1 MKKTSRIVFSF
12 LFLFFFSF
20 GVKLQAQQL
29 KVSGTVKD
37 TTGLGLPGIEIKLKG
52 LATTATVTDEKGHY
66 SLTVPNG
73 KAVLIFS
80 GLHMLAE
87 EKVGNRT
94 NIDVKLIPGSSNL
107 DEVVVIG
114 YGSQKKRDVTGAIS
128 SVGAK
133 QIEER
138 QAVDVYDAL
147 QGQTPGVQISQE
159 SGRPGAQSSI
169 HIRGISTLF
178 AGANPLFVIDGAE
191 GTNMDGI
198 NPGDIESIE
207 ILRDAA
213 SAAIYGS
220 RSANGVVIITTKRGR
235 DGKPRINVRQ
245 TTSIGW
251 LSHKLPQANND
262 DRHLFE
268 DKLAHI
274 RSSTPNADSLNPNI
288 NTLDN
293 DYQAL
298 LTRVAAKNQ
307 TDLSI
312 SGGSPNLTYLG
323 SFSLLDENGIV
334 INSWSNI
341 ARGRFNID
349 YKASNKITFTTRI
362 QASYR
367 TENVINDGNVFLPAL
382 ERISWLPTYNPDGTF
397 TTPIGGSSNPI
408 ADAVERKQNNDI
420 YTGGIFNSI
429 NYIINSSLKFTV
441 TSNLTL
447 TNENSLDFQPY
458 VLSSNHTDALTD
470 TISTTTYWQV
480 QGYFNYSKIFAQK
493 HTVNG
498 VLGTSADHTY
508 YNASYESGGGL
519 TGDESI
525 PTINAATYIYPS
537 IPQPYRTVRN
547 SYYARLGD
555 SYLGKYM
562 INSSVRVD
570 GSSVFA
576 PAHRWG
582 VFEAISL
589 GWRFSEENFMDWS
602 RKFLDDGKFRVSYGL
617 TGNDLV
623 PPYGYSNTYNVGS
636 DFYSSLDG
644 VTLSGISPNTQL
656 GNPNL
661 SWEVVK
667 QLDLGLDLALLRGRL
682 NFSVDFYNK
691 VTDKLLYQAPLD
703 ETTGLKNIEVNIG
716 SIRNSGI
723 EFNINGYPYRTP
735 KFTWNIAWNMSVN
748 YNKVLSL
755 YQHTPIL
762 AQSSG
767 VNAWRLQEGG
777 HIGDLY
783 GYVAKGVYQ
792 YNQSNAYSSD
802 WQLLTTSVNSQG
814 DTSYSLNGK
823 PYSGPR
829 QAITTNGIQLG
840 GGDAIWD
847 NLGPNGHRDSI
858 IDDRDRQVI
867 GNAIPKWFGDLTN
880 QFTYKQ
886 FSLSFNFY
894 ISWGNQ
900 LYNAE
905 FFSMNQLSA
914 TNNTP
919 TPDFIH
925 KAWLNKGD
933 VTMYPKIAVN
943 SGTGNTTNISSLYVQ
958 DASFIRLRNARFTYQ
973 LKDLASSLKMN
984 NVSIFMFGNNL
995 ALWTKYKGY
1004 DPEIS
1009 FGSILT
1015 PGYDLGRYPRKREL
1029 GIGLNIIF

>member
-1 MKKTSRIVFSF
+1 MKKTLRIVIS
-12 LFLFFFSF
+12 LFFVLLLSFSSR
-20 GVKLQAQQL
+20 LQAQQL
-29 KVSGTVKD
+29 KVSGYVRD
-37 TTGLGLPGIEIKLKG
+37 TTGLGLPGIEVKVKG
-52 LATTATVTDEKGHY
+52 VATTVALTDEKGHY
-66 SLTVPNG
+66 SVSVPNG
-73 KAVLIFS
+73 KSVLIFS

-94 NIDVKLIPGSSNL
+94 NIDVSLTPGSSSL

-128 SVGAK
+128 SVNSK
-133 QIEER
+133 QIAER
-138 QAVDVYDAL
+138 QAVDVFDAL

-191 GTNMDGI
+191 GTSMDGI

-220 RSANGVVIITTKRGR
+220 RSANGVVIITTKKGR
-235 DGKPRINVRQ
+235 DGKPRINIRQ

-251 LSHKLPQANND
+251 LSHKLPQANNA

-268 DKLAHI
+268 NKLAQY
-274 RSSTPNADSLNPNI
+274 TGKTANADSLNPNI

-312 SGGSPNLTYLG
+312 SGGAPNLTYLG

-334 INSWSNI
+334 INSWSNV

-349 YKASNKITFTTRI
+349 YKASNKITFATRI

-382 ERISWLPTYNPDGTF
+382 ERISWLPTYNADGTF
-397 TTPIGGSSNPI
+397 TAPIGGSSNPV
-408 ADAVERKQNNDI
+408 ADAMERKTNHDI
-420 YTGGIFNSI
+420 YSGSIFNSI
-429 NYIINSSLKFTV
+429 NYIISNSLKFTV
-441 TSNLTL
+441 TSNLSL
-447 TNENSLDFQPY
+447 SNQRSLYFSPYILSTNN
-458 VLSSNHTDALTD
+458 TDALTD
-470 TISTTTYWQV
+470 TISLSTYWQV
-480 QGYFNYSKIFAQK
+480 QGYFNYSKVFNK
-493 HTVNG
+493 HTLNG
-498 VLGTSADHTY
+498 VLGTSEDHT
-508 YNASYESGGGL
+508 NFTATYESGGGL
-519 TGDESI
+519 GGNESI
-525 PTINAATYIYPS
+525 QTINASTYFYPS
-537 IPQPYRTVRN
+537 LPQPYRTMRN

-555 SYLGKYM
+555 SYLGKYI
-562 INSSVRVD
+562 INSSVRLD

-576 PAHRWG
+576 PSHRWG
-582 VFEAISL
+582 LFEAVSL
-589 GWRFSEENFMDWS
+589 GWRFSEETFMDWI
-602 RKFLDDGKFRVSYGL
+602 KKYLDDGKLRVSYGL
-617 TGNDLV
+617 TGNDNV
-623 PPYGYSNTYNVGS
+623 GPYGYANQYTIGS
-636 DFYSSLDG
+636 DFYSGPDG
-644 VTLSGISPNTQL
+644 GNISGIAPSTQL

-667 QLDLGLDLALLRGRL
+667 QFDLGLDLALLKGRL
-682 NFSVDFYNK
+682 NVSVDFYNK
-691 VTDKLLYQAPLD
+691 ITNKLLYQAPLD

-723 EFNINGYPYRTP
+723 EFNINGYPYRNRL
-735 KFTWNIAWNMSVN
+735 FTWNVAWNMSIN
-748 YNKVLSL
+748 YNKVLQL
-755 YQHTPIL
+755 ENHTPIL

-802 WQLLTTSVNSQG
+802 WQLLKVNVVGQG
-814 DTSYSLNGK
+814 DTTYSLNGK
-823 PYSGPR
+823 PYTGSR

-847 NLGPNGHRDSI
+847 NLDPNGKRDSV

-880 QFTYKQ
+880 SFTYKQ
-886 FSLSFNFY
+886 FSLTFNFY

-905 FFSMNQLSA
+905 FFNMNALNA

-925 KAWLNKGD
+925 KAWLNPGD
-933 VTMYPKIAVN
+933 VTIYPKIAVN

-958 DASFIRLRNARFTYQ
+958 DASFIRLRNLRLTYQ
-973 LKDLASSLKMN
+973 LKDLATNLKMN
-984 NVSIFMFGNNL
+984 NISIFFFGNNL

-1015 PGYDLGRYPRKREL
+1015 PGYDLGRYPRKREFGL
-1029 GIGLNIIF
+1029 GINVIF

>member
-1 MKKTSRIVFSF
+1 MKITRCIVFS
-12 LFLFFFSF
+12 LFFLVLLSF
-20 GVKLQAQQL
+20 NLKAQAQQL

-37 TTGLGLPGIEIKLKG
+37 TTGLGLPGIEVKIKG

-66 SLTVPNG
+66 SVSVPNG

-94 NIDVKLIPGSSNL
+94 NIDVSLIPGSSSL

-191 GTNMDGI
+191 GTSMDGI
-198 NPGDIESIE
+198 NPGDIESME

-220 RSANGVVIITTKRGR
+220 RSANGVIIITTKRGR

-251 LSHKLPQANND
+251 LSHKLPQANNA

-268 DKLAHI
+268 NKLAHYTGKAAN
-274 RSSTPNADSLNPNI
+274 SDTLNPNI
-288 NTLDN
+288 NSVDN
-293 DYQAL
+293 DYQSL

-312 SGGSPNLTYLG
+312 SGGAPNLTYLG
-323 SFSLLDENGIV
+323 SFSLLDDNGIV

-349 YKASNKITFTTRI
+349 YKASNKITFATRI

-367 TENVINDGNVFLPAL
+367 TENVISDGNVFLPAL
-382 ERISWLPTYNPDGTF
+382 ERISWLPTYNADGTF
-397 TTPIGGSSNPI
+397 TAPIGGSSNPV
-408 ADAVERKQNNDI
+408 ADAVERKTNHDI
-420 YTGGIFNSI
+420 YSGSIFNSI
-429 NYIINSSLKFTV
+429 NYIINNSLKFTV
-441 TSNLTL
+441 TSNLGL
-447 TNENSLDFQPY
+447 TNERSLYFSPY
-458 VLSSNHTDALTD
+458 VLSANGTDALVD
-470 TISTTTYWQV
+470 TISLSTYWQV
-480 QGYFNYSKIFAQK
+480 QAYFNYSKVFNQK

-498 VLGTSADHTY
+498 VLGTSKDHTY
-508 YNASYESGGGL
+508 FTPSYESGGGL
-519 TGDESI
+519 GGDEYLQ
-525 PTINAATYIYPS
+525 TINAANYYFLS
-537 IPQPYRTVRN
+537 IPQPFRIVRQ

-555 SYLGKYM
+555 SYLGKYI

-576 PAHRWG
+576 PSHRWG
-582 VFEAISL
+582 VFEAVSL
-589 GWRFSEENFMDWS
+589 GWRFSEENFMDWA
-602 RKFLDDGKFRVSYGL
+602 KKYLDDGKFRASYGV
-617 TGNDLV
+617 TGNDNV
-623 PPYGYSNTYNVGS
+623 PPYGYSNLYTIGS
-636 DFYSSLDG
+636 DSYSGPDG
-644 VTLSGISPNTQL
+644 GTIAGIAPSSQL

-667 QLDLGLDLALLRGRL
+667 QFDLGLDLALLRGRL
-682 NFSVDFYNK
+682 SVSVDFYNK
-691 VTDKLLYQAPLD
+691 LTTKLLYQEPLD
-703 ETTGLKNIEVNIG
+703 ETTGLKNSQVNIG

-723 EFNINGYPYRTP
+723 EFNINGYPYKTP
-735 KFTWNIAWNMSVN
+735 TFTWNVAWNMSVN
-748 YNKVLSL
+748 YNKVLQL
-755 YQHTPIL
+755 ANHTPIL

-777 HIGDLY
+777 RIGDLY

-792 YNQSNAYSSD
+792 YTQSNAYSSD
-802 WQLLTTSVNSQG
+802 WQLLTTKVDGQG
-814 DTSYSLNGK
+814 NTTYYLDGK
-823 PYSGPR
+823 QYTGTH

-847 NLGPNGHRDSI
+847 NLGPNGHRDSV

-880 QFTYKQ
+880 SFTYKQ
-886 FSLSFNFY
+886 FSLTFNFY
-894 ISWGNQ
+894 VSWGNQ

-919 TPDFIH
+919 TPDFIQ
-925 KAWLNKGD
+925 KAWLNPGD

-958 DASFIRLRNARFTYQ
+958 DASFIRLRNVRFSYQ
-973 LKDLASSLKMN
+973 LKDFATKLKFN
-984 NVSIFMFGNNL
+984 NISIFAFGNNL

-1009 FGSILT
+1009 FSSILT

-1029 GIGLNIIF
+1029 GLGLNIIF